1 MSTTNAAADRFHALI
16 RTNGRDFLRMPSSVK
31 AYLRQELDAFPEE
44 RAVLEAA
51 FDAGVHA
58 KVAEKEVGNR
68 ELHFREVADK
78 FAKSSGIHPDWAR
91 WAVNVW
97 GAALDDRSRALRQFT
112 GGMPLRDATSLK
124 AVNDVID
131 ARYDL
136 DPQLQIMR
144 GGASPWWFKLFMTL
158 IVMSGG
164 FLGAFVGR
172 SWPIAAILCGFD
184 IVDSTMGRGEYEK
197 FFPPEEQTRIGPGQK
212 VLAYLLFF
220 LVYSSPC
227 AITAALGSCMGW
239 WFGRADGRP
248 WLGFAACFGAAFGT
262 NTVLVLICG
271 CFVTVFTSFF
281 VCFGASFKVATTT
294 N

>member
-1 MSTTNAAADRFHALI
+1 MSTTSAAADRLNALI
-16 RTNGRDFLRMPSSVK
+16 RTNGKDFLRMPASVK
-31 AYLRQELDAFPEE
+31 AYLRQELGNFPEE
-44 RAVLEAA
+44 RDVLEAA
-51 FDAGVHA
+51 FDADVHA
-58 KVAEKEVGNR
+58 SVSKKDVGNR

-78 FAKSSGIHPDWAR
+78 FAKSSGVHPDWAR

-97 GAALDDRSRALRQFT
+97 AAALDDRPRAPRQFS
-112 GGMPLRDATSLK
+112 GGVPIGDAKSLR

-131 ARYDL
+131 ARFDQ
-136 DPQLQIMR
+136 DPQLMIMR

-172 SWPIAAILCGFD
+172 SWPIAAIICGFD

-197 FFPPEEQTRIGPGQK
+197 FFPPHDQSRIGAGQK
-212 VLAYLLFF
+212 VLAYILFF

-227 AITAALGSCMGW
+227 ALSAALGSAAGW

-248 WLGFAACFGAAFGT
+248 WLGFAASFGAAFGT

-281 VCFGASFKVATTT
+281 VCFGASYKVASTTS
-294 N
+294 